1 MRDLLI
7 SIIGLKFY
15 TPIKHLAKRALCLY
29 HGIRNSGT
37 NVFISPKAII
47 KHGFKIR
54 LGNNVFVE
62 RGAILSVDRDGE
74 SFIDI
79 GNDSYFYS
87 NCVIKA
93 SDGWIKMGNDCTVN
107 EFAIL
112 FGGGGLGGGGLEI
125 GNDVRIAAHVKIV
138 PMNHI
143 YEDPKTP
150 IRLQKI
156 KAIGVKIEDDVWL
169 GVGSTVLDGVTIG
182 KGSVIG
188 AGAVVTKN
196 IPPYSIAVGV
206 PAKVIKKRL

>member
-1 MRDLLI
+1 MI
-7 SIIGLKFY
+7 NNIGNKFY
-15 TPIKHLAKRALCLY
+15 TPIKHLTKKILCLCR
-29 HGIRNSGT
+29 GVKNTGT
-37 NVFISPKAII
+37 NVFISPMAIVR
-47 KHGFKIR
+47 HGYKIR
-54 LGNNVFVE
+54 LGNNVVVE
-62 RGAILSVDRDGE
+62 RGATLSVDREGE

-79 GNDSYFYS
+79 GANSYFCS

-93 SDGWIKMGNDCTVN
+93 SDGWIKIGHDCSVN

-125 GNDVRIAAHVKIV
+125 GNDVRIAAHVRIV

-143 YEDPKTP
+143 YEDPETP

-156 KAIGVKIEDDVWL
+156 KAIGIKIEDDVWL

-188 AGAVVTKN
+188 AGAVVTKD
-196 IPPYSIAVGV
+196 IPPYSIAVGI

>member
-1 MRDLLI
+1 MRNLMI
-7 SIIGLKFY
+7 NIIGLKFY
-15 TPIKHLAKRALCLY
+15 TSIKLLAKKILCLY
-29 HGIRNSGT
+29 HGVKKTGT
-37 NVFISPKAII
+37 NVFISPMAIVR
-47 KHGFKIR
+47 HGYKIQ
-54 LGNNVFVE
+54 LGDNVVVE
-62 RGAILSVDRDGE
+62 RGATLSVDREGK

-79 GNDSYFYS
+79 GANSYFYS

-93 SDGWIKMGNDCTVN
+93 SDGWIKIGNDCSVN

-125 GNDVRIAAHVKIV
+125 GNDVRIAAHVRIV

-156 KAIGVKIEDDVWL
+156 KAIGIKIEDDVWL

-188 AGAVVTKN
+188 AGAVVTKD

>member
-1 MRDLLI
+1 MRNLLI
-7 SIIGLKFY
+7 SIVGLKLY
-15 TPIKHLAKRALCLY
+15 TPLKHLGKRALCLY
-29 HGIRNSGT
+29 HGVRDAGT

-54 LGNNVFVE
+54 LGKNVVVE
-62 RGAILSVDRDGE
+62 RGTILSVDREGE

-79 GNDSYFYS
+79 GDHSYFYS

-93 SDGWIKMGNDCTVN
+93 ADGWIKIGNDCSIN

-156 KAIGVKIEDDVWL
+156 KAIGIKIEDDVWL

-188 AGAVVTKN
+188 AGAVVTKD

>member
-29 HGIRNSGT
+29 HGVKNTGT

-47 KHGFKIR
+47 KHGYKIR

-62 RGAILSVDRDGE
+62 SGAMLSVDREGS
-74 SFIDI
+74 SFINI
-79 GNDSYFYS
+79 GANSYIYS

-93 SDGWIKMGNDCTVN
+93 ADGWIKIGNDCSIN

-156 KAIGVKIEDDVWL
+156 KAIGIKIEDDVWL
-169 GVGSTVLDGVTIG
+169 GVGSAILDGVTIG

-188 AGAVVTKN
+188 AGAVVTKD

-206 PAKVIKKRL
+206 PAKVIKKRH

>member
-1 MRDLLI
+1 MCDLMI
-7 SIIGLKFY
+7 NIIGLKLY
-15 TPIKHLAKRALCLY
+15 TPIKHLAKKILCLF
-29 HGIRNSGT
+29 HGVRKTGT
-37 NVFISPKAII
+37 NVFISPMAIVR
-47 KHGFKIR
+47 HGYKIR
-54 LGNNVFVE
+54 LGNNVVVE
-62 RGAILSVDRDGE
+62 RGATLSVDREGK

-79 GNDSYFYS
+79 GANSHFYS

-93 SDGWIKMGNDCTVN
+93 SDGWIKIGNDCSVN

-112 FGGGGLGGGGLEI
+112 FGGGGLGDGGLEI
-125 GNDVRIAAHVKIV
+125 GNDVRIAAHVRIV

-156 KAIGVKIEDDVWL
+156 KAIGIKIEDDVWL

-188 AGAVVTKN
+188 AGAVVTKD